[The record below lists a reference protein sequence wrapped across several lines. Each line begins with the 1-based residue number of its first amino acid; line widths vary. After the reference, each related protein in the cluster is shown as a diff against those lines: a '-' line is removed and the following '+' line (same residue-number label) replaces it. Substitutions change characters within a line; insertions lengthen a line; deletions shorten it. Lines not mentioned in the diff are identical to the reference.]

1 MASVAKEA
9 GNALYTAGRFEEALG
24 NYTRAVELE
33 SDGYVHYS
41 NRSACYFSMGKFP
54 EALQDAETCIRLKA
68 DWPRGYLRKGK
79 ALHELKRHSEA
90 VTAFEA
96 GLKLDPSSEPL
107 QSALKISK
115 SAQKSPLRDIF
126 TPEKVARLRTHPKTA
141 AYFSQPDFLQ
151 IVDRAQANSSDLG
164 SLMLDPRVMACFQ
177 ANMEMDLEGIQ
188 KNAFSGLS
196 DILKNSPMGDLSG
209 KMPMPNFQM
218 PNRDIR
224 PPGDL
229 PGKEARKEPEPQPK
243 APPRNT
249 KKEAEEAKAAGNKAY
264 SSRQFPEALRLYDQA
279 IALNPTEIVYYTNK
293 AAVLFETGANE
304 DCVRACEEGVRKGRE
319 AGAEDAKIVKAL
331 VRKANA
337 LKRLNRHKVAL
348 ESLLEA
354 QRLQNDPSLAAQI
367 AELRALIPAEKP
379 PAQSHSPPA
388 QPYSPPAQPYSE
400 PTSLAAKAEQCN
412 AEGSAAFK
420 KRLYSEAEQKYS
432 EAIDLHRGEAKYWA
446 NRSAARI
453 QEGNYAGALRDINT
467 SLQLNGQVCKT
478 WNRKGYISQQMG
490 DMAEALK
497 AYDAALGLNAEDAD
511 ALEGFGVCARALVR
525 AGEGWDA
532 GLLAAEGV
540 RAVLEER
547 GSAGSQQTRD
557 QFKRLLRLS

>member
-1 MASVAKEA
+1 MASMAKEA

-41 NRSACYFSMGKFP
+41 NRSACYFTMGKFP
-54 EALQDAETCIRLKA
+54 EALQDAEACIRLKA

-79 ALHELKRHSEA
+79 ALHELKRYNEA
-90 VTAFEA
+90 VTAFKA
-96 GLKLDPSSEPL
+96 GLQLDPSSEPL
-107 QSALKISK
+107 QSALKNSE
-115 SAQKSPLRDIF
+115 SALKSPLRDIF

-151 IVDRAQANSSDLG
+151 IVDKAQANSSDLG
-164 SLMLDPRVMACFQ
+164 SLIMDPRVMACFQ

-188 KNAFSGLS
+188 KNAFSGLN
-196 DILKNSPMGDLSG
+196 DILKNSPLGNLSG
-209 KMPMPNFQM
+209 KMQMPNFQM

-229 PGKEARKEPEPQPK
+229 PGKEVRKEPEAQPK
-243 APPRNT
+243 APPRDT
-249 KKEAEEAKAAGNKAY
+249 KKEAEEAKVAGNQAY

-279 IALNPTEIVYYTNK
+279 IALNPREIVYYTNK
-293 AAVLFETGANE
+293 AAVFFETGANE

-337 LKRLNRHKVAL
+337 LKRLKRHKVAL

-354 QRLQNDPSLAAQI
+354 QRLQNEPSIAAQI

-379 PAQSHSPPA
+379 PAQ
-388 QPYSPPAQPYSE
+388 PYSE
-400 PTSLAAKAEQCN
+400 PTSLTAKAEQCD
-412 AEGSAAFK
+412 AEGTTAFK

-432 EAIDLHRGEAKYWA
+432 EAIDLNRGEAKYWE
-446 NRSAARI
+446 NRSTARI
-453 QEGNYAGALRDINT
+453 KEGNYAGALRDINT

-497 AYDAALGLNAEDAD
+497 AYDAALGLSAEDAD

-532 GLLAAEGV
+532 ELLAEEGV
-540 RAVLEER
+540 RAVLEKR
-547 GSAGSQQTRD
+547 GSANSQQTRD

>member
-1 MASVAKEA
+1 MASTAKEA

-24 NYTRAVELE
+24 NYMRAVELE
-33 SDGYVHYS
+33 PEGYVHYS

-54 EALQDAETCIRLKA
+54 EALRDAETCIRLKA
-68 DWPRGYLRKGK
+68 DWPRGYLRQGK
-79 ALHELKRHSEA
+79 ALHELKRYKEA

-107 QSALKISK
+107 QSALKNSQ
-115 SAQKSPLRDIF
+115 SAQKSPFKDIF

-141 AYFSQPDFLQ
+141 AYFTQPDFLQ
-151 IVDRAQANSSDLG
+151 IVDRAQTSSNDLG

-177 ANMEMDLEGIQ
+177 ANMEMELEGIQ
-188 KNAFSGLS
+188 KNAFSGLG
-196 DILKNSPMGDLSG
+196 DLLKNSPLGDLSG

-229 PGKEARKEPEPQPK
+229 PSKEVRKEPEIQPK
-243 APPRNT
+243 APPRDT
-249 KKEAEEAKAAGNKAY
+249 KKEAEEAKVAGNKAY
-264 SSRQFPEALRLYDQA
+264 TSRQFPEALRLYDQA
-279 IALNPTEIVYYTNK
+279 IALNPSEIVYYTNK

-337 LKRLNRHKVAL
+337 LKRLNKHKVAL

-354 QRLQNDPSLAAQI
+354 QRLQNDPSIATQI
-367 AELRALIPAEKP
+367 AELRTLIPAEKP
-379 PAQSHSPPA
+379 PAE
-388 QPYSPPAQPYSE
+388 PYSE
-400 PTSLAAKAEQCN
+400 PSSLAAKAEQCN

-420 KRLYSEAEQKYS
+420 KRLFSEAEQKYS
-432 EAIDLHRGEAKYWA
+432 EAIDLNRGEAKYWA

-453 QEGNYAGALRDINT
+453 QEGNYAGALRDVNT

-490 DMAEALK
+490 NMTEALK
-497 AYDAALGLNAEDAD
+497 AYDTALGLNSEDGD

-532 GLLAAEGV
+532 ELLAEEGV

-547 GSAGSQQTRD
+547 GSANSQQTRD